1 MFKNIRNLR
10 IRIRDTVHNIIKIQI
25 TRQKS
30 KMKDPDPKYWVTDCT
45 GTSTTSFTSLCI
57 VGTVPEKDE
66 DPGSA
71 DVFY

>member
-30 KMKDPDPKYWVTDCT
+30 KGSGSKI
-45 GTSTTSFTSLCI
+45 L
-57 VGTVPEKDE
+57 TVRVPVPQGLPLSE
-66 DPGSA
+66 S
-71 DVFY
+71 